1 MRKKISILIF
11 ALIALILL
19 TGIYRFNFTNDDIYV
34 LQEDG
39 KVVSYAQ
46 SQSNDE

>member
-1 MRKKISILIF
+1 MKILIMV
-11 ALIALILL
+11 LTVITVILVA
-19 TGIYRFNFTNDDIYV
+19 GIYRFNFTNDDIYV